1 MTETPTTGRRG
12 RPRNEKAREEILDV
26 AMEALLNHGI
36 TAMNMDTVAASA
48 GVSKATIYRWW
59 PSKETLAMDALYR
72 TWESAPSPPDTGSLR
87 DDLRNLLWPWTE
99 LITRRP
105 YGRVIAGLLGHV
117 VTNPDF
123 ALTYRARFLDQRRD
137 HGRMILQQAIARG
150 EIPARTRTETILDLL
165 YGPIYHRLM
174 HGHAPLDHTFVDD
187 IVDIVLDG
195 IHPRTDQQTHH
206 ETTDPPNPLRSTHDN
221 QSVDTDFPR
230 REPITT
236 ATYMGTPPRIP
247 TPPTRR

>member
-1 MTETPTTGRRG
+1 MTEASTTVRRG
-12 RPRNEKAREEILDV
+12 RPRNEKAREAILDAAMDSLLDQGV
-26 AMEALLNHGI
+26 A
-36 TAMNMDTVAASA
+36 AMNMDVVAAAA

-72 TWESAPSPPDTGSLR
+72 TWESAPSTPDTGSLR

-99 LITRRP
+99 LVTRRP

-117 VTNPDF
+117 VTDPDF

-137 HGRMILQQAIARG
+137 HGRLILQEAIARG
-150 EIPARTRTETILDLL
+150 EIPARTRVETVLDML
-165 YGPIYHRLM
+165 YGPVYHRLM

-195 IHPRTDQQTHH
+195 IHPRIDQQPCLG
-206 ETTDPPNPLRSTHDN
+206 TTDP
-221 QSVDTDFPR
+221 
-230 REPITT
+230 E
-236 ATYMGTPPRIP
+236 TP
-247 TPPTRR
+247 